1 MQQSQEQV
9 QMKVWVGVETMH
21 NKINLFTRAWS
32 SCNVSLVHHY
42 RITSLLWLSEH
53 LLFINCIKSE
63 GWGWWREGMNTQR
76 RRKSCIQKILKLIF
90 LKILF
95 HSKIGCKGVNYQ
107 SSAPTRSLQKIRKF
121 SIFVFVWLI
130 LSIELSVSLT
140 TQSLQI
146 SYYLSVLCILI
157 LSVYAFWYSVFCY
170 LSVYVFWELSAC
182 VHLPYPPLP
191 SLGLVSF
198 PLLHSSIQQRSAR
211 ADSWGSVCSAS
222 GTTLCFRCLLWLCT
236 ELHRENGYKNRP
248 KL

>member
-95 HSKIGCKGVNYQ
+95 HSKIGCKGLNYQ

-121 SIFVFVWLI
+121 SIFVFIWLI

-146 SYYLSVLCILI
+146 SYYLSV
-157 LSVYAFWYSVFCY
+157 
-170 LSVYVFWELSAC
+170 YVFWYYLYMHSDILYSVIYLYMCSESF
-182 VHLPYPPLP
+182 LPVCTYPTHPYHP
-191 SLGLVSF
+191 
-198 PLLHSSIQQRSAR
+198 
-211 ADSWGSVCSAS
+211 
-222 GTTLCFRCLLWLCT
+222 
-236 ELHRENGYKNRP
+236 
-248 KL
+248 